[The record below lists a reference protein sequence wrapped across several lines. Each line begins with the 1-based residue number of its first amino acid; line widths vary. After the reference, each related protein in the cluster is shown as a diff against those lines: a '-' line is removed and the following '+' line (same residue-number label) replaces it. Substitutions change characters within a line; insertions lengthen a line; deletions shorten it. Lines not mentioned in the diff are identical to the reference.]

1 MTRQTAPI
9 VSGIVAAVA
18 AFIVWLVFDNS
29 VVSSIIFAVLA
40 GLLAFGVSFVQ
51 NRNRA

>member
-29 VVSSIIFAVLA
+29 VVSSIVFAVLA
-40 GLLAFGVSFVQ
+40 GLLAFGVSYVQ